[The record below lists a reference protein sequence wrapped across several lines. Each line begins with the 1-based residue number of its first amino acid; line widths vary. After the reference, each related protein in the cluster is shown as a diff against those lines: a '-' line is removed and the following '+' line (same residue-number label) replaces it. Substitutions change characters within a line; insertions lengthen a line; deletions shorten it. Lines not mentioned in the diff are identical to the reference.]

1 MTHMTEAEACGL
13 MSVSRETSGRLE
25 AYAALLRK
33 WQERI
38 NLVSGSTLADLWRRH
53 MLDSGQLFRH
63 LPPATRVV
71 VDLGSGAGF
80 PGLVL
85 AAMGAPEV
93 HLVESDVRKCAFLRE
108 AARVMGVP
116 ATIHAVRIEK
126 VAPFPAD
133 VVTSRALA
141 PLSDLLGYAEPFLSR
156 PGNEV
161 KSGECLFLKGRTGED
176 ELTAASKEWNM
187 AIERLPSLSD
197 PDGLILRLSEV
208 TRGPTAGRR
217 RR

>member
-1 MTHMTEAEACGL
+1 MTSMAAAEACRL
-13 MSVSRETSGRLE
+13 LSVSRETSERLE
-25 AYAALLRK
+25 IYAALLCK
-33 WQERI
+33 WQQRI

-53 MLDSGQLFRH
+53 MLDSGQLFRY
-63 LPPATRVV
+63 LPTATRVV

-85 AAMGAPEV
+85 AAMGVPEV

-108 AARVMGVP
+108 AARAMAVP
-116 ATIHAVRIEK
+116 VTVHTARIEK
-126 VAPFPAD
+126 VAPFSAD

-141 PLSDLLGYAEPFLSR
+141 PLSELLDYAAPFFLHPEDR
-156 PGNEV
+156 AKP
-161 KSGECLFLKGRTGED
+161 GECLFLKGRTGED
-176 ELTAASKEWNM
+176 ELTVALKEWNM
-187 AIERLPSLSD
+187 VIERHTSLSD

-208 TRGPTAGRR
+208 SRGPTAGRR

>member
-1 MTHMTEAEACGL
+1 MIPMTEDEACGL
-13 MSVSRETSGRLE
+13 LSVSRETAQRLE

-38 NLVSGSTLADLWRRH
+38 NLVSTATLADLWRRH

-85 AAMGAPEV
+85 AAMGVPEI
-93 HLVESDVRKCAFLRE
+93 HLVESDGRKCAFLRE
-108 AARVMGVP
+108 AARVMGVA
-116 ATIHAVRIEK
+116 ATIHAARIEK
-126 VAPFPAD
+126 LAPFSAD

-141 PLSDLLGYAEPFLSR
+141 PLSELLHYAEPFLSAA
-156 PGNEV
+156 GNDV
-161 KSGECLFLKGRTGED
+161 KTRECLFLKGRMAQD
-176 ELTAASKEWNM
+176 ELTAAAKEWNM